1 MNKSAQPSYK
11 KSFLLA
17 LGFHGLVLAV
27 VVFNHISR
35 EAKPLVPVSDN
46 KIISAHMITEI
57 KTEIKTPERVK
68 IAQVA
73 KIETPKEAIKP
84 EKDLKKNVEKIKL
97 EKLEKPVKQEQP
109 EKLIP
114 LKKAKQV
121 LKKEAPK
128 LPDEA
133 QVVQE
138 AERSALLQPQQS
150 SQDEQQQLLRMIDRY
165 GLLIQAKI
173 HQNWRR
179 PVGMEN
185 LYRCKIAVKLRSNG
199 EVISARVID
208 SSGNIEFDRSAELAV
223 LKSSPLPMPPDEKM
237 RTPFN
242 QFTFTFDPE
251 TA

>member
-1 MNKSAQPSYK
+1 MNKNSQPSYQR
-11 KSFLLA
+11 SFLLA
-17 LGFHGLVLAV
+17 LGFHCLVLGV
-27 VVFNHISR
+27 IIFNHISK
-35 EAKPLVPVSDN
+35 EMKPAVQVLDNKNNKNN
-46 KIISAHMITEI
+46 KIISAQMITDI
-57 KTEIKTPERVK
+57 KVPKVVEVEPPKETIRLEKTQVK
-68 IAQVA
+68 I
-73 KIETPKEAIKP
+73 KREAP
-84 EKDLKKNVEKIKL
+84 EKQETLARLEQEKR
-97 EKLEKPVKQEQP
+97 EKQEKQ
-109 EKLIP
+109 EKLIQ
-114 LKKAKQV
+114 LKKAKQEQEEQAQ
-121 LKKEAPK
+121 KKREQ
-128 LPDEA
+128 A
-133 QVVQE
+133 QQE
-138 AERSALLQPQQS
+138 GERLALLKAQS
-150 SQDEQQQLLRMIDRY
+150 SQEEQQQLLRMIDRY

-185 LYRCKIAVKLRSNG
+185 LYKCKIAVKLGANG